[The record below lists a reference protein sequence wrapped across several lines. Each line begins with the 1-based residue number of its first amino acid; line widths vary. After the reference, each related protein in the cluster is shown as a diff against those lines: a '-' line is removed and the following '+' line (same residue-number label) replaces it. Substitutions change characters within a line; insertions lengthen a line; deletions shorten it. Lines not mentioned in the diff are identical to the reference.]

1 MRVLGVDPG
10 SRVTGYGLIE
20 KGSGGIVCVDWG
32 QVRPPPDMPFYERI
46 HHIFLSMIEI
56 IRHHSPQE
64 MAIEDIFHAKNAKSS
79 LKLGHARGAILVAAV
94 HCGLK
99 VFEYSPLEIKKA
111 LVGYGRG
118 SKEQV
123 RRMVQLMLNL
133 KALPGLDTSDAL
145 ATAICHASWKRYET
159 SPLKDAA
166 ASVMPSE
173 KP

>member
-20 KGSGGIVCVDWG
+20 RRHNGIVCVDWG
-32 QVRPPPDMPFYERI
+32 RVSPPTDMPFYDRI
-46 HHIFLSMIEI
+46 HHIFLAMIEI
-56 IRHHSPQE
+56 MRRHAPQE
-64 MAIEDIFHAKNAKSS
+64 MAIEDIFHAKNARSS
-79 LKLGHARGAILVAAV
+79 LKLGHARGAVLVAAV

-145 ATAICHASWKRYET
+145 ATAICHANWKRYET
-159 SPLKDAA
+159 APLKAA
-166 ASVMPSE
+166 TAFVRPSE

>member
-20 KGSGGIVCVDWG
+20 NEPGGLVCVDWG
-32 QVRPPPDMPFYERI
+32 QIRPPADMPFYDRI
-46 HHIFLSMIEI
+46 HHIFLAMIEI
-56 IRHHSPQE
+56 MRRHGPQE
-64 MAIEDIFHAKNAKSS
+64 MAIEDIFYAKNAKSS
-79 LKLGHARGAILVAAV
+79 LKLGHARGAVLVAAV
-94 HCGLK
+94 HCDLK
-99 VFEYSPLEIKKA
+99 IFEYSPLEIKKA

-145 ATAICHASWKRYET
+145 ATAICHANWKRYET
-159 SPLKDAA
+159 APHKV
-166 ASVMPSE
+166 ASASAMPSE

>member
-1 MRVLGVDPG
+1 M
-10 SRVTGYGLIE
+10 
-20 KGSGGIVCVDWG
+20 
-32 QVRPPPDMPFYERI
+32 M
-46 HHIFLSMIEI
+46 EI
-56 IRHHSPQE
+56 MHRHGPQE
-64 MAIEDIFHAKNAKSS
+64 IAIEDIFYAKNAKSS

-111 LVGYGRG
+111 MVGYGRG

-123 RRMVQLMLNL
+123 RRMVQVMLNI

-145 ATAICHASWKRYET
+145 ATAICHANWKRYDT
-159 SPLKDAA
+159 SPLKAA
-166 ASVMPSE
+166 ITAAMPFE

>member
-1 MRVLGVDPG
+1 MLVLGVDPG

-20 KGSGGIVCVDWG
+20 KRPGGIVCVDWG
-32 QVRPPPDMPFYERI
+32 RVRPPPDMPFYERI
-46 HHIFLSMIEI
+46 HHIFLSMMEI
-56 IRHHSPQE
+56 MRRHGPQE
-64 MAIEDIFHAKNAKSS
+64 MAIENIFHAKNAASS
-79 LKLGHARGAILVAAV
+79 LKLGHARGAVLVAAV

-99 VFEYSPLEIKKA
+99 IFEYSPLEIKKA

-123 RRMVQLMLNL
+123 RSMVQIMLKL

-145 ATAICHASWKRYET
+145 ATAICHTSWKRYDT
-159 SPLKDAA
+159 APIKVHAA
-166 ASVMPSE
+166 AAMPSG

>member
-20 KGSGGIVCVDWG
+20 KRPGGIVCVDWG
-32 QVRPPPDMPFYERI
+32 QVRPPPDMPFYDRI

-56 IRHHSPQE
+56 MHRHGPQE
-64 MAIEDIFHAKNAKSS
+64 MAIEDIFYAKNAKSS
-79 LKLGHARGAILVAAV
+79 LKLGHAR
-94 HCGLK
+94 
-99 VFEYSPLEIKKA
+99 EYSPLEIKKA

-123 RRMVQLMLNL
+123 RRMVQVMLNI

-145 ATAICHASWKRYET
+145 ATAICHANWKRYEPAPHKVA
-159 SPLKDAA
+159 SASAA
-166 ASVMPSE
+166 PSE